1 MLLGCSVVHSLMT
14 DDGEVAWH
22 LLVSEFHS
30 LRARI
35 SGVGIETPFQNYTV
49 LLKILNTIVRVVY
62 VPLHRSIRIEF

>member
-1 MLLGCSVVHSLMT
+1 MT

-49 LLKILNTIVRVVY
+49 LLKIL
-62 VPLHRSIRIEF
+62 E